1 MRIKLLLLCSLILMF
16 LPSCEKEE
24 RIVTNYYHEDLVS
37 CENPISKEE
46 FQQAMNINLKED
58 VGYDYVSVK
67 VDNGSYVDFYAN
79 ALVLKKGN
87 FSEMS
92 FSIKNESRFSSI
104 IELFQVGNV
113 TFRSLM
119 KANNIS
125 FYENPYSF
133 KVDDNLSYE
142 VIFDNS
148 FLVQEINIFYDDV
161 TKNVEFCYFN
171 EGDLANKSS
180 EVDKRTYLDSTYVTL
195 KNKKKDNSKVTVNF
209 EGKHMLIDQKPP
221 YDIPYLD
228 LTIPG
233 APVYGDTCAEIE
245 YSLSV
250 SSYYEAAWY
259 KYKHKKTIKKD
270 KNFDYFYFKDALEPF
285 TDFDNAYTYCVTD
298 EYLSFLPKE
307 TSWAISMTYSIKP
320 FAVSVRSEK
329 INFDVEYD
337 KYGIIKKSYIE
348 ILSTKTTYTIKCRY
362 R

>member
-1 MRIKLLLLCSLILMF
+1 MKIKLLLCSLILMF

-46 FQQAMNINLKED
+46 FQQAMDINLKED

-79 ALVLKKGN
+79 ALVLKKGT
-87 FSEMS
+87 FSKMS
-92 FSIKNESRFSSI
+92 FSIKNKSRFSSI
-104 IELFQVGNV
+104 IELFRVGNV

-119 KANNIS
+119 KGNNVS

-133 KVDDNLSYE
+133 KVKDTLHYE

-171 EGDLANKSS
+171 KGDIANKSG
-180 EVDKRTYLDSTYVTL
+180 EVDKRTYLDSSYVAL
-195 KNKKKDNSKVTVNF
+195 RQKKGNSKVTVNF
-209 EGKHMLIDQKPP
+209 EGKHMLVNQKSP

-228 LTIPG
+228 MTIPG
-233 APVYGDTCAEIE
+233 APVYGDTCAKIK
-245 YSLSV
+245 YSVSLS
-250 SSYYEAAWY
+250 SSDKVAWY
-259 KYKHKKTIKKD
+259 KYQHKKTIKKD
-270 KNFDYFYFKDALEPF
+270 KNFDYFYFKKALEPF
-285 TDFDNAYTYCVTD
+285 KDFDNAYTYFVTD
-298 EYLSFLPKE
+298 EYLSFLPNE
-307 TSWAISMTYSIKP
+307 GAWATSMTYSIKP
-320 FAVSVRSEK
+320 FAVSVRSEI